1 MFAPS
6 GMPGSL
12 PDGQQHSGY
21 PELQVQQPGH
31 VAHLHGLLLLQDH
44 PLALVLGSATVMS
57 VVFLSVALV
66 VNVSLA
72 VVETLT
78 ELGANTEAEVVAEVV
93 VVAEA
98 EVGTEVVAGAET
110 ETAVDPEQALL
121 QQVHNADFFSPGHQG
136 CGD

>member
-1 MFAPS
+1 M
-6 GMPGSL
+6 
-12 PDGQQHSGY
+12 
-21 PELQVQQPGH
+21 
-31 VAHLHGLLLLQDH
+31 HGLLLLQDH
-44 PLALVLGSATVMS
+44 PLALVPGSAVVTS

-78 ELGANTEAEVVAEVV
+78 GLGANTEAEIVAEVV
-93 VVAEA
+93 AVAEA

-110 ETAVDPEQALL
+110 ETAADLAQVLL